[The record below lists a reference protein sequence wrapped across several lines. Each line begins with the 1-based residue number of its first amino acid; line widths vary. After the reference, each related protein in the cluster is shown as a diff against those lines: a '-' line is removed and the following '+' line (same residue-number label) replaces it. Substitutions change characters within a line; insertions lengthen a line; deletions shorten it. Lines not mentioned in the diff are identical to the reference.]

1 MYFLNK
7 TTLGFDWYDEDPK
20 DKNLISLSDEYH
32 QELIE
37 ARNVGGKVIS
47 VVRNKIVLKDF
58 VIPASDLPDLERK
71 WRNAELSRA
80 DISLLKSED
89 GDGVGLPSDWR
100 KYRVALRAWPDHA
113 KFPDSKHRP
122 IAPDTI

>member
-1 MYFLNK
+1 MNFLNK

-20 DKNLISLSDEYH
+20 DKNLIALTDEYH
-32 QELIE
+32 EELLV
-37 ARNVGGKVIS
+37 ARNNGKVLS
-47 VVRNKIVLKDF
+47 VLRNKIVLKDF

-71 WRNAELSRA
+71 WRNTELARA

-89 GDGVGLPSDWR
+89 GDGVGLPTDWR

-113 KFPDSKHRP
+113 KFPDTKHRP

>member
-1 MYFLNK
+1 MNFLNK

-20 DKNLISLSDEYH
+20 DKNLIALSDEYH
-32 QELIE
+32 AELLE
-37 ARNVGGKVIS
+37 ARNNGKVLS
-47 VVRNKIVLKDF
+47 VLRNKIVLKDF
-58 VIPASDLPDLERK
+58 VIPASDLPDLERQ
-71 WRNAELSRA
+71 WRNTELARA

-113 KFPDSKHRP
+113 KFPDNKHRP